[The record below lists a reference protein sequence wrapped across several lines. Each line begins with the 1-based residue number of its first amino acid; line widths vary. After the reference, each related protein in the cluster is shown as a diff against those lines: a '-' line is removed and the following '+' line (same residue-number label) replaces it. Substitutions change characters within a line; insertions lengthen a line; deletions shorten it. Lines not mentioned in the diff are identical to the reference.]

1 MMVLERISCGV
12 DEAGRGPV
20 IGPMVFGAVV
30 LDSEGE
36 RKLREMGVTDSKML
50 DQKTRGILYD
60 EIKKIAVEWRTL
72 SLSAKEITEWMNTA
86 SLNDVEAIKTAE
98 MLDSLDSDP
107 DVFYLDS
114 PDTIPERYGK
124 NIGNLCKKRGM
135 MVAEHKADMTYIS
148 SSAASI
154 LAKVERDST
163 IASFKEEYGDIGSGY
178 PSDAVT
184 QAWIDRWFKE
194 NRSFPDIVR
203 KKWSTV
209 TRKAQFKITEW

>member
-1 MMVLERISCGV
+1 MSREKLVCGV

-36 RKLREMGVTDSKML
+36 QKLKEMGVTDSKMI
-50 DQKTRGILYD
+50 KRKIRETLYD
-60 EIKKIAVEWRTL
+60 EIKKIAIEWRTL

-98 MLDSLDSDP
+98 MLDELNSNP

-124 NIGNLCKKRGM
+124 NIGNLCKKKGEI
-135 MVAEHKADMTYIS
+135 VAEHKADMNYIS
-148 SSAASI
+148 SGAASI
-154 LAKVERDST
+154 LAKVERDRT
-163 IASFKEEYGDIGSGY
+163 IESFKEEYGDIGSGY

-184 QAWIDRWFKE
+184 QAWIDKWFKE
-194 NRSFPDIVR
+194 NRSFPEIVR

-209 TRKAQFKITEW
+209 TRKAQYKLTEW